1 MEIKFN
7 KFQKIVLVIIIFGF
21 LCRLIPH
28 PPNFSPV
35 TAIALFGGLNFND
48 KRVAFSIP
56 LLILFLSDLII
67 GISLINLFVY
77 LGFISVVLLGSQI
90 KSIKFGNILFASF
103 LFFIISNFGVWLT
116 GSFYAHNIE
125 GLINC
130 YTMAI
135 PFFTNT
141 LLSTVMFAILIEFLV
156 FSKYFN
162 FIPLI
167 KKKYY

>member
-56 LLILFLSDLII
+56 LLILFLSQIEFIPII
-67 GISLINLFVY
+67 GEW
-77 LGFISVVLLGSQI
+77 
-90 KSIKFGNILFASF
+90 A
-103 LFFIISNFGVWLT
+103 
-116 GSFYAHNIE
+116 AR
-125 GLINC
+125 
-130 YTMAI
+130 
-135 PFFTNT
+135 
-141 LLSTVMFAILIEFLV
+141 LIEQIE
-156 FSKYFN
+156 N
-162 FIPLI
+162 N
-167 KKKYY
+167 

>member
-90 KSIKFGNILFASF
+90 KSIKFGNILLASF
-103 LFFIISNFGVWLT
+103 LFFLISNFGF
-116 GSFYAHNIE
+116 SF
-125 GLINC
+125 L
-130 YTMAI
+130 
-135 PFFTNT
+135 FDF
-141 LLSTVMFAILIEFLV
+141 
-156 FSKYFN
+156 
-162 FIPLI
+162 
-167 KKKYY
+167 